1 MVDMKN
7 EKLKFEMDFTRTI
20 RMYYGRMQAQLA
32 EVGLYRGQPPI
43 MGLLY
48 QHDGMSQKE
57 MARALNLSPATM
69 TVTLKRM
76 EKAGLIEREMDE
88 HDQRILR
95 VHLSEQG
102 REMWGKGAAKMRGV
116 TDELLEGFTHEEQ
129 QQLEQYIC
137 RIAQN
142 MERAIKKNGDESEEY
157 ADDAALGG

>member
-1 MVDMKN
+1 MEREQD
-7 EKLKFEMDFTRTI
+7 EKLKYEMEFTRVI

-32 EVGLYRGQPPI
+32 EVGIYRGQPPI

-57 MARALNLSPATM
+57 MASALNLSPATM

-76 EKAGLIEREMDE
+76 EKAGLVCREMDE

-102 REMWGKGAAKMRGV
+102 KQMWLKSADQIRCV
-116 TDELLEGFTHEEQ
+116 TEELLEGFTPEEERQ
-129 QQLEQYIC
+129 MREYLF
-137 RIAQN
+137 RIARN
-142 MERAIKKNGDESEEY
+142 MERAVEKHGMSDPGDAFE
-157 ADDAALGG
+157 G

>member
-1 MVDMKN
+1 MEREQD
-7 EKLKFEMDFTRTI
+7 EKLKYEMEFTRVI

-32 EVGLYRGQPPI
+32 EVGIYRGQPPI

-57 MARALNLSPATM
+57 MASALNLSPATM

-76 EKAGLIEREMDE
+76 EKAGLVCREMDE

-102 REMWGKGAAKMRGV
+102 RQMWLKSADQIRAV
-116 TDELLEGFTHEEQ
+116 TEELMEGFTPEEERQ
-129 QQLEQYIC
+129 MREYLY
-137 RIAQN
+137 RIARN
-142 MERAIKKNGDESEEY
+142 MERAVEKHGMSDPGDAFE
-157 ADDAALGG
+157 G

>member
-1 MVDMKN
+1 MEREQD
-7 EKLKFEMDFTRTI
+7 EKLKYEMEFTRVI

-32 EVGLYRGQPPI
+32 EVGIYRGQPPI

-57 MARALNLSPATM
+57 MASALNLSPATM

-76 EKAGLIEREMDE
+76 EKAGLVRREMDE

-102 REMWGKGAAKMRGV
+102 KQMWLKSADQIRCV
-116 TDELLEGFTHEEQ
+116 TEELLEGFTPEEERQ
-129 QQLEQYIC
+129 MREYLF
-137 RIAQN
+137 RIARN
-142 MERAIKKNGDESEEY
+142 MERAVEKHGMSDPGDAFE
-157 ADDAALGG
+157 G

>member
-1 MVDMKN
+1 MEREQDA
-7 EKLKFEMDFTRTI
+7 KLKYEMEFTRVI

-43 MGLLY
+43 LGLLY

-57 MARALNLSPATM
+57 MASALNLSPATM

-76 EKAGLIEREMDE
+76 EKAGLVRREMDE

-102 REMWGKGAAKMRGV
+102 KQMWLKGADQIRSV
-116 TDELLEGFTHEEQ
+116 TEELMEGFTPEEEQ
-129 QQLEQYIC
+129 QMYEYL
-137 RIAQN
+137 RRVAKN
-142 MERAIKKNGDESEEY
+142 MERALEKHGTPEADEPFV
-157 ADDAALGG
+157 D

>member
-1 MVDMKN
+1 MNDSQM
-7 EKLKFEMDFTRTI
+7 KFEMEFTRVI

-43 MGLLY
+43 LGLLHK
-48 QHDGMSQKE
+48 HDGMSQKE

-76 EKAGLIEREMDE
+76 EKAGLIVREMDE

-102 REMWGKGAAKMRGV
+102 RQMCEKGERQVGQV
-116 TDELLEGFTHEEQ
+116 TEELLEGFDEEEQ
-129 QQLEQYIC
+129 ARFHEYL
-137 RIAQN
+137 RRVARN
-142 MERAIKKNGDESEEY
+142 MERVVGDVDALEAEDEAGERK
-157 ADDAALGG
+157 ADR

>member
-1 MVDMKN
+1 MEREQD
-7 EKLKFEMDFTRTI
+7 EKLKYEMEFTRVI

-32 EVGLYRGQPPI
+32 EVGIYRGQPPI

-57 MARALNLSPATM
+57 MASALNLSPATM

-76 EKAGLIEREMDE
+76 EKAGLVRREMDE

-102 REMWGKGAAKMRGV
+102 KQMWLKSADQIRCV
-116 TDELLEGFTHEEQ
+116 TEELLEGFTPEEERQ
-129 QQLEQYIC
+129 MREYLF
-137 RIAQN
+137 RIARN
-142 MERAIKKNGDESEEY
+142 MERAVEKHGMSDPGEAFE
-157 ADDAALGG
+157 G

>member
-1 MVDMKN
+1 MEREQD
-7 EKLKFEMDFTRTI
+7 EKLKYEMEFTRVI

-32 EVGLYRGQPPI
+32 EVGIYRGQPPI

-57 MARALNLSPATM
+57 MAGALNLSPATM

-76 EKAGLIEREMDE
+76 EKAGLVRREMDE

-102 REMWGKGAAKMRGV
+102 RQMWLKSADQIRAV
-116 TDELLEGFTHEEQ
+116 TEELMEGFTPEEERQ
-129 QQLEQYIC
+129 MREYLY
-137 RIAQN
+137 RIARN
-142 MERAIKKNGDESEEY
+142 MKRAVEKHGMSDPGDAFE
-157 ADDAALGG
+157 G

>member
-1 MVDMKN
+1 MNREQD
-7 EKLKFEMDFTRTI
+7 EKLKYEMEFTRVI

-32 EVGLYRGQPPI
+32 EVGIYRGQPPI

-57 MARALNLSPATM
+57 MASALNLSPATM

-76 EKAGLIEREMDE
+76 EKAGLVCREMDE

-102 REMWGKGAAKMRGV
+102 RQMWLKSADQIRCV
-116 TDELLEGFTHEEQ
+116 TEELLEGFTPEEERQ
-129 QQLEQYIC
+129 MREYLF
-137 RIAQN
+137 RIARN
-142 MERAIKKNGDESEEY
+142 MERAVEKHGMSDPGEAFE
-157 ADDAALGG
+157 G